1 VNAPPA
7 TFPDPETSV
16 RLLLRLASPA
26 LALCLPWGIARAA
39 GTIDVS
45 FDIKPTSCPNPFN
58 PPLESYLTETVPT
71 AVLGSPDFDV
81 SNVQANSLVLVV
93 PGGGGLQAGGT
104 YIYPTRTGTEDVA
117 TPVDDPAWCACTTDG
132 PDGYLDLTAKFDA
145 DDIAAALG
153 NIWGGQRI
161 PLCIEG
167 ELLDGTPF
175 RGCDCIVIVGPISV
189 ESGTWGRTKATY
201 R

>member
-1 VNAPPA
+1 MRRLAPSA
-7 TFPDPETSV
+7 AIV
-16 RLLLRLASPA
+16 AGALLLF
-26 LALCLPWGIARAA
+26 
-39 GTIDVS
+39 GTAHADIPVF

-58 PPLESYLTETVPT
+58 PPMEGFLTETVPT
-71 AVLGSPDFDV
+71 AVLGTDDFDTR
-81 SNVQANSLVLVV
+81 NIQPNSLVLIV
-93 PGGGGLQAGGT
+93 PGGGGLLGGST
-104 YIYPTRTGTEDVA
+104 TVYPTGWGYQDVA
-117 TPVDDPAWCACTTDG
+117 TPVDDPTWCACTEEG
-132 PDGYLDLTAKFDA
+132 PDGYEDLRVQFDA

-167 ELLDGTPF
+167 LLLDGRPF

-189 ESGTWGRTKATY
+189 DEDTWGRTKATY